1 MNYPEILATRFKK
14 LFPKTTIYSNVD
26 PAREWQGVTTIEF
39 AETESTRERYISG
52 ATRRVVSLSV
62 AIRAE
67 SQSEGSK
74 VGATLKPLLMCI
86 LDDMSIDF
94 INDWTIE
101 DEGTTPAY
109 IRPLNGFEQLVFNDY
124 FIVFFS
130 ENREY
135 EERYEAG
142 FKAAKMALVGEDNA
156 PLLTD
161 DDKDVIKNASVLPIF
176 RLFNTVLAS
185 QTDFDTAKKN

>member
-1 MNYPEILATRFKK
+1 MQIKTIPQERAKMNI
-14 LFPKTTIYSNVD
+14 S
-26 PAREWQGVTTIEF
+26 EWNE
-39 AETESTRERYISG
+39 E
-52 ATRRVVSLSV
+52 
-62 AIRAE
+62 
-67 SQSEGSK
+67 
-74 VGATLKPLLMCI
+74 
-86 LDDMSIDF
+86 
-94 INDWTIE
+94 
-101 DEGTTPAY
+101 TPAY

-130 ENREY
+130 ESRPY

-161 DDKDVIKNASVLPIF
+161 DDKDVIKNASVMPIF

-185 QTDFDTAKKN
+185 QSNFDTAKKTS

>member
-1 MNYPEILATRFKK
+1 
-14 LFPKTTIYSNVD
+14 
-26 PAREWQGVTTIEF
+26 
-39 AETESTRERYISG
+39 
-52 ATRRVVSLSV
+52 
-62 AIRAE
+62 
-67 SQSEGSK
+67 
-74 VGATLKPLLMCI
+74 MCI